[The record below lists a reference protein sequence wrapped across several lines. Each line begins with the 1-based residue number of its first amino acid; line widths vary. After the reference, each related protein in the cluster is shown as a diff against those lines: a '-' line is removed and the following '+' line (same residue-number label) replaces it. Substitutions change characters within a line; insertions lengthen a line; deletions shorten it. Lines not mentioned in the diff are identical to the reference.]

1 VSGYVKQVAENW
13 KALALTTFLIIGVP
27 LMLGV
32 GFYADQRLRAR
43 DLRLEPQSVM
53 LPSPGIDPRHVE
65 VSVIT
70 PSNDQC
76 LVRLRAE
83 ATETTTQVR
92 FGHLIAHVYPHGPC
106 AAATSSDGRLSWTG
120 LTLKAP
126 LGRRSAVRASD
137 GATLPVLE
145 ANAPH

>member
-1 VSGYVKQVAENW
+1 MSAYVKQVAENW

-27 LMLGV
+27 LALGV
-32 GFYADQRLRAR
+32 GLYADQRL
-43 DLRLEPQSVM
+43 M
-53 LPSPGIDPRHVE
+53 E

-70 PSNDQC
+70 PSNGQC
-76 LVRLRAE
+76 LVRLLAE

-92 FGHLIAHVYPHGPC
+92 FGQLIAHAYPHGPC
-106 AAATSSDGRLSWTG
+106 AAATSSDVRLSWTG